1 VGGLKRNGV
10 KVGST
15 SPTAAAARGKEGPAP
30 PKQRRPRYTRP
41 SVIDSAAQREAAGVV
56 RAREIHIAG
65 DKAP

>member
-1 VGGLKRNGV
+1 MESRSDLPHQRLPQLGGE
-10 KVGST
+10 
-15 SPTAAAARGKEGPAP
+15 EGPAP